1 MKKFAILAIVSAAM
15 LCSCK
20 EKVSDDSIH
29 LLEDWSLFLC
39 QEMETNPLKK
49 MYYYAHGEIDLV
61 WGHNGQED
69 AEFWADVKKIW
80 AEPTLTPLTFIEIP
94 GEEAGFD
101 FATSRDLGKGGLYRP
116 VWSPDMLPQN
126 PENFDSI
133 SILYIRLPELNGT
146 YDFALVG
153 ETMSG
158 KLFRSPVY
166 RITSREYTKE
176 EFPDE
181 DAYIKGNLEVTIKK
195 I

>member
-49 MYYYAHGEIDLV
+49 
-61 WGHNGQED
+61 
-69 AEFWADVKKIW
+69 IW

-101 FATSRDLGKGGLYRP
+101 FATSRTDLGKGGLYRP

-166 RITSREYTKE
+166 RITSKEYTKE